1 MQIRAMRRARVMAA
15 SIGQATADVK
25 ALARKRAKLAAA

>member
-1 MQIRAMRRARVMAA
+1 MQIRTMRRVRVMAA

-25 ALARKRAKLAAA
+25 ASARKRAMLAAA